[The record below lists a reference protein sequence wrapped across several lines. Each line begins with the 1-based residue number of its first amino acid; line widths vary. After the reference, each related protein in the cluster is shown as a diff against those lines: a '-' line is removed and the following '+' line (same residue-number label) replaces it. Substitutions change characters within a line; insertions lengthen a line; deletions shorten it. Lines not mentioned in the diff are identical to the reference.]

1 MNEYAVVKVQVKEEH
16 SKECPSPIVLKPQG
30 CQPVPQNIF
39 KFGNRQVY
47 GLGNGLMACPFHAT
61 DLPGRESLKNMK
73 PESPFLNLG
82 QSAHC
87 KKLLQGFPGILAVL
101 YVNNSFFP
109 FFIQSA
115 SGTMLRFLQTVDRN
129 ILAGLGALCP
139 ILLIVNLIGQG
150 FQLCKVM
157 FRFVRILLQIIL
169 QCDFYD
175 FRYESDKRYL
185 GCFLFIA

>member
-1 MNEYAVVKVQVKEEH
+1 
-16 SKECPSPIVLKPQG
+16 
-30 CQPVPQNIF
+30 
-39 KFGNRQVY
+39 
-47 GLGNGLMACPFHAT
+47 MACPFHAT

-157 FRFVRILLQIIL
+157 FRFVRMVSTNACKPVRANSSGSIGMITSSAAVKALIVNEPREGLVSTIM
-169 QCDFYD
+169 
-175 FRYESDKRYL
+175 
-185 GCFLFIA
+185 

>member
-1 MNEYAVVKVQVKEEH
+1 MPFTYRPETAGVSTLCRK
-16 SKECPSPIVLKPQG
+16 IF
-30 CQPVPQNIF
+30 F

-157 FRFVRILLQIIL
+157 FRFVRILLQIACRCRSAAMGALWAFASSYRPSRLANPRSAHRSGASIL
-169 QCDFYD
+169 
-175 FRYESDKRYL
+175 
-185 GCFLFIA
+185 

>member
-1 MNEYAVVKVQVKEEH
+1 MPFTYRPETAGVSTLCRK
-16 SKECPSPIVLKPQG
+16 IF
-30 CQPVPQNIF
+30 F

-175 FRYESDKRYL
+175 FVMKAINYVRARCPRWIKQ
-185 GCFLFIA
+185 A

>member
-1 MNEYAVVKVQVKEEH
+1 
-16 SKECPSPIVLKPQG
+16 
-30 CQPVPQNIF
+30 
-39 KFGNRQVY
+39 
-47 GLGNGLMACPFHAT
+47 
-61 DLPGRESLKNMK
+61 MK

-175 FRYESDKRYL
+175 FVMKAINDIGAVFVYRIVTFAIILHLCYL
-185 GCFLFIA
+185 RFVFCGKQIGGGGPLTLCSGSLK

>member
-1 MNEYAVVKVQVKEEH
+1 M
-16 SKECPSPIVLKPQG
+16 
-30 CQPVPQNIF
+30 
-39 KFGNRQVY
+39 
-47 GLGNGLMACPFHAT
+47 MACPFHAT

-175 FRYESDKRYL
+175 FVTYIASNGRDVWPETYFREDAPSIFPVISDFFDWLRAVDLMQVYQEKWAAL
-185 GCFLFIA
+185 